1 MRFSLLLLIG
11 CSYYLMQDSFFTI
24 SPLNGVQSADPRLA
38 QQTAKYEEL
47 FFRFFSNTQ
56 VRTLISQPLDK
67 RCSKASF
74 SVVSQIYA
82 KMWKAI
88 FTKFFLLLETKQLFH
103 NL

>member
-1 MRFSLLLLIG
+1 MRNYFS
-11 CSYYLMQDSFFTI
+11 
-24 SPLNGVQSADPRLA
+24 V
-38 QQTAKYEEL
+38 
-47 FFRFFSNTQ
+47 FFSNTQ

-88 FTKFFLLLETKQLFH
+88 FTKFFLLLELSGFFTTSDIRCSKASFSVVSQIYAKMWKAIFTKFFLLLETKRLFH

>member
-1 MRFSLLLLIG
+1 MRNYFS
-11 CSYYLMQDSFFTI
+11 
-24 SPLNGVQSADPRLA
+24 V
-38 QQTAKYEEL
+38 
-47 FFRFFSNTQ
+47 FFSNTQ

-103 NL
+103 NLLHGVQNIIRLLLLSLILR